1 MTKIKVNETIYDIE
15 IIGDKVI
22 VDGKEIE
29 VNVNENQ
36 ILIKGD
42 IFNIDFIEEGN
53 PSIMIINGMVY
64 VVTKGNLG
72 YLSVKEIKAP
82 MHGKIVNILVNEGD
96 HVNNGQVL
104 IVLEAM
110 KMENQIK
117 SPRKGTIKN
126 IKIVNDQSVKIGD
139 TLLIFE

>member
-15 IIGDKVI
+15 IIGNKVT

-29 VNVNENQ
+29 VNVNEDK
-36 ILIKGD
+36 IIIKGKT
-42 IFNIDFIEEGN
+42 FNIDFTEEGD

-64 VVTKGNLG
+64 VVSKGNLG
-72 YLSVKEIKAP
+72 YLSVNEIKAP

-96 HVNNGQVL
+96 QVNNGQVL

-110 KMENQIK
+110 KMENQIR
-117 SPRKGTIKN
+117 SPRKGTIRN

-139 TLLIFE
+139 TLLTFE

>member
-29 VNVNENQ
+29 AKVNEDK

-42 IFNIDFIEEGN
+42 TFNVDFIEEGD
-53 PSIMIINGMVY
+53 PSLMIINGMAY
-64 VVTKGNLG
+64 EISK
-72 YLSVKEIKAP
+72 SVNEIKAP

-96 HVNNGQVL
+96 HVENGQVL

-117 SPRKGTIKN
+117 SPKKGTIKKIN
-126 IKIVNDQSVKIGD
+126 IVNDQSVKIGD
-139 TLLIFE
+139 IVLTFE

>member
-1 MTKIKVNETIYDIE
+1 MTKIKVNEIIYDIE

-29 VNVNENQ
+29 VKVNEDK

-42 IFNIDFIEEGN
+42 TFNIDFIEEGD
-53 PSIMIINGMVY
+53 PSLVIINGMAY
-64 VVTKGNLG
+64 EISKGNLS
-72 YLSVKEIKAP
+72 YLSVNEIKAP

-96 HVNNGQVL
+96 QVKNGQVL

-117 SPRKGTIKN
+117 SPRNGTIKN

-139 TLLIFE
+139 ILLTFE

>member
-1 MTKIKVNETIYDIE
+1 MTKIKVNETFYDIE
-15 IIGDKVI
+15 IIGDKVT

-29 VNVNENQ
+29 VKVNEDK

-42 IFNIDFIEEGN
+42 TFNIDFIEEGD
-53 PSIMIINGMVY
+53 PSLVIINGIAYEVS
-64 VVTKGNLG
+64 KGNLG
-72 YLSVKEIKAP
+72 YLSVNEIKAP

-96 HVNNGQVL
+96 QVNNGQVL

-117 SPRKGTIKN
+117 SPRNGTIKK

-139 TLLIFE
+139 ILLTFE

>member
-15 IIGDKVI
+15 IIGNKVT
-22 VDGKEIE
+22 VDGKEIK
-29 VNVNENQ
+29 VKVNEDK
-36 ILIKGD
+36 IIIKGKT
-42 IFNIDFIEEGN
+42 FNIDFTEEGD

-64 VVTKGNLG
+64 VVSKGNLG
-72 YLSVKEIKAP
+72 YLSVNEIKAP

-96 HVNNGQVL
+96 QVNNGQVL

-126 IKIVNDQSVKIGD
+126 IRIVNKQSVKIGD

>member
-1 MTKIKVNETIYDIE
+1 MTKIKVNETFYDIE
-15 IIGDKVI
+15 IIGDKVT

-29 VNVNENQ
+29 VKVNEDK

-42 IFNIDFIEEGN
+42 TLNIDFIEEGD
-53 PSIMIINGMVY
+53 PSLVIINGMAYEVS
-64 VVTKGNLG
+64 KGILG
-72 YLSVKEIKAP
+72 YLSVNEIKAP

-96 HVNNGQVL
+96 QVNNGQVL

-117 SPRKGTIKN
+117 SPRNGTIKK
-126 IKIVNDQSVKIGD
+126 IKIINDQSVKIGD
-139 TLLIFE
+139 ILLTFE

>member
-15 IIGDKVI
+15 IIGNKVT

-29 VNVNENQ
+29 VKVNEDK
-36 ILIKGD
+36 IIIKGKT
-42 IFNIDFIEEGN
+42 FNIDFTEEGD

-64 VVTKGNLG
+64 VVSKGNLG
-72 YLSVKEIKAP
+72 YLSVNEIKAP

-96 HVNNGQVL
+96 QVNNGQVL

-110 KMENQIK
+110 KMENQIR
-117 SPRKGTIKN
+117 SSRKGTIRN

-139 TLLIFE
+139 TLLTFE

>member
-15 IIGDKVI
+15 IIGNKVT

-29 VNVNENQ
+29 VKVNEDK
-36 ILIKGD
+36 IIIKGKT
-42 IFNIDFIEEGN
+42 FNIDFTEEGD

-64 VVTKGNLG
+64 VVSKGNLG
-72 YLSVKEIKAP
+72 YLSVNEIKAP

-96 HVNNGQVL
+96 QVNNGQVL

-110 KMENQIK
+110 KMENQIR
-117 SPRKGTIKN
+117 SPRKGTIRN

-139 TLLIFE
+139 TLLTFE

>member
-1 MTKIKVNETIYDIE
+1 MTKIKVNETFYDIE
-15 IIGDKVI
+15 IIGDKVT

-29 VNVNENQ
+29 VKVNEDK
-36 ILIKGD
+36 ILLKGD
-42 IFNIDFIEEGN
+42 IFNIDFIEEGD

-64 VVTKGNLG
+64 VVSKGNPG
-72 YLSVKEIKAP
+72 YLSVNEIKAP

-96 HVNNGQVL
+96 QVNNGQVL

-126 IKIVNDQSVKIGD
+126 IRIVNKQSVKIGD

>member
-1 MTKIKVNETIYDIE
+1 MTKIKVNETFYDIE
-15 IIGDKVI
+15 IIGDKVT

-29 VNVNENQ
+29 VKVNEDK
-36 ILIKGD
+36 ILLKGD
-42 IFNIDFIEEGN
+42 IFNIDFIEEGD

-64 VVTKGNLG
+64 VVSKGNLG
-72 YLSVKEIKAP
+72 YLSISEIKAP

-104 IVLEAM
+104 VVLEAM
-110 KMENQIK
+110 KMENQIR

>member
-1 MTKIKVNETIYDIE
+1 MTKIKVNETFYDIE
-15 IIGDKVI
+15 IIGDKVT

-29 VNVNENQ
+29 VKVNEDK
-36 ILIKGD
+36 ILMKGD
-42 IFNIDFIEEGN
+42 IFNIDFIEEGD

-72 YLSVKEIKAP
+72 YLSVNEIKAP

-104 IVLEAM
+104 VVLEAM

-126 IKIVNDQSVKIGD
+126 IRIVNDQSVKIRD
-139 TLLIFE
+139 TLLTFE

>member
-15 IIGDKVI
+15 IIGDKVT

-29 VNVNENQ
+29 VKVNEDK
-36 ILIKGD
+36 IIIKGNT
-42 IFNIDFIEEGN
+42 FNIDFIEEGY

-64 VVTKGNLG
+64 VVSKGNLD
-72 YLSVKEIKAP
+72 YLSVTEIKAP

-96 HVNNGQVL
+96 QVNNGQVL

-117 SPRKGTIKN
+117 SPRKGTIRN

-139 TLLIFE
+139 TLLTFE